1 VDSRSKPVNPQYGIR
16 NDDHQKKGDA
26 YQNGLPPYKDD
37 RPQRNQSE
45 CNLRER
51 NKEESMLDRIAVA
64 PIRDDLKANRRC
76 DKYSD
81 EQPEHG
87 SADNKRNSPGTGL
100 FS

>member
-1 VDSRSKPVNPQYGIR
+1 
-16 NDDHQKKGDA
+16 
-26 YQNGLPPYKDD
+26 
-37 RPQRNQSE
+37 
-45 CNLRER
+45 
-51 NKEESMLDRIAVA
+51 MLDRIGVA